1 MQKRMMQIAVLFGVL
16 SFPSFASADGGL
28 LGSTLSQPTEIVNT
42 VTDEVANTTS
52 QVEKALPIKTEQEES
67 LQPVTEIV
75 NNVTETTQK
84 VTKAVKSEEPIV
96 EVKDSTSPSV
106 KVNTGVV
113 EAKVSQTPKVK
124 VDTSIAKVEVADT
137 VKVDTEVVQAEVERD
152 PQISVKTPV
161 VDVESSVPTQSTD
174 KEIRV
179 TPVPETEVTELPV
192 EKLKQ
197 EVPLVM
203 KNKKEIV
210 KPDISKQ
217 LIIDEE
223 QDDALNETSRN
234 ERSLNVETDKPKNAL
249 PIPMKVPINYEQV
262 QATPT
267 FQSGPSTLSNSSLT
281 MGSMTFAVLDGYDV
295 SNQNGTM
302 AYFGK
307 TRLFFD
313 QWLNAP
319 PSQPPQQS
327 PLKISR
333 I

>member
-1 MQKRMMQIAVLFGVL
+1 MMQIAVLFGVL
-16 SFPSFASADGGL
+16 SIPSFASADGGL

-42 VTDEVANTTS
+42 VTEEVANTTS

-67 LQPVTEIV
+67 LQPVTAIV
-75 NNVTETTQK
+75 KNVTETTQK
-84 VTKAVKSEEPIV
+84 VTKAVESEEPIV
-96 EVKDSTSPSV
+96 EVKVSTSPSV
-106 KVNTGVV
+106 KVNAGVV
-113 EAKVSQTPKVK
+113 EAEVSKTPKVK

-137 VKVDTEVVQAEVERD
+137 VKVDTEVVQAEVERE

-161 VDVESSVPTQSTD
+161 VDVESSVPTQSTTD

-192 EKLKQ
+192 EKMKQ
-197 EVPLVM
+197 EVPPVIKS
-203 KNKKEIV
+203 KNEIV

-223 QDDALNETSRN
+223 QGDVLNETSLN

-249 PIPMKVPINYEQV
+249 PLPMKVPINYEQV

-295 SNQNGTM
+295 SNPNGTM

-319 PSQPPQQS
+319 PSQPPQHS
-327 PLKISR
+327 LFKISR

>member
-1 MQKRMMQIAVLFGVL
+1 MMQITVLFGVL

-52 QVEKALPIKTEQEES
+52 EVEIALPIKTEQEES
-67 LQPVTEIV
+67 LHPVTAIV
-75 NNVTETTQK
+75 KNVTETTQK
-84 VTKAVKSEEPIV
+84 VTKAVESEEPIV
-96 EVKDSTSPSV
+96 EVKVSTSPSV

-113 EAKVSQTPKVK
+113 EAEVSKTPKVK

-161 VDVESSVPTQSTD
+161 VDVESSGPTQSTTD

-179 TPVPETEVTELPV
+179 TLVPETEVTELPV

-197 EVPLVM
+197 EVPPVM
-203 KNKKEIV
+203 KNEIV
-210 KPDISKQ
+210 KPNISKQ

-249 PIPMKVPINYEQV
+249 PIPMQVPINYEQV

-295 SNQNGTM
+295 SSQNGTM

-319 PSQPPQQS
+319 PSQPPQYS
-327 PLKISR
+327 LFKISR